1 MYNQNNKYSKFETK
15 KALLKLDTS
24 DIIGLAFFF
33 AEEKPI
39 IATKVTDEAFASF
52 DLVVTS
58 PDHDMTFEE
67 YEELLTVEKIY
78 ETIFNSVDFKEKND
92 SWN

>member
-1 MYNQNNKYSKFETK
+1 MYNKYSKFETK

-39 IATKVTDEAFASF
+39 IATKVTDEGFASF

>member
-1 MYNQNNKYSKFETK
+1 MHNQNNKYSKFETK

-39 IATKVTDEAFASF
+39 IATKVTDEGFASF

>member
-15 KALLKLDTS
+15 KTLLKLDTS

-39 IATKVTDEAFASF
+39 IATKVTDEGFASF

>member
-1 MYNQNNKYSKFETK
+1 MNNQNNKYSKFETK

-39 IATKVTDEAFASF
+39 IATKVTDEGFTSF
-52 DLVVTS
+52 DLIITS

-78 ETIFNSVDFKEKND
+78 ETILNSVDFKEKND